1 MQVERLVK
9 CSMRA
14 VRTTGDGDGGGREG
28 LAHEIWRSA
37 CARRGER
44 VGKRLVDA
52 FGCLMI
58 GVGREGGVAAGQL
71 DELTYAD
78 ALMVAFTGEVKS
90 GRVDRKLVTST

>member
-1 MQVERLVK
+1 MEECV
-9 CSMRA
+9 CS
-14 VRTTGDGDGGGREG
+14 E
-28 LAHEIWRSA
+28 
-37 CARRGER
+37 RGER

-90 GRVDRKLVTST
+90 GRVVRKLVTST